1 MSENSSFDRRRA
13 MRRALTAVLGGAFL
27 IVFVGAQGASAEE
40 TKFDYLF
47 GGTAFGIP
55 PGFCEVATGN
65 PDPNFCITSAT
76 SFFGK
81 TVEIQGSG
89 DLQLKEK
96 GEHKVT
102 GNGFWLTDTDG
113 GSWKAKK
120 LLMFDSYGAG
130 DVPPNMPAFRSGR
143 ALILIEL
150 SGADGT
156 RSAVLEVGCR
166 IPGNDGLG
174 VGETI
179 EGVRL
184 TIEGGLNYNI
194 AADPSITLLIATD

>member
-1 MSENSSFDRRRA
+1 

-27 IVFVGAQGASAEE
+27 IVFLGAQGATAEE
-40 TKFDYLF
+40 TKFDYLL

-55 PGFCEVATGN
+55 PGACV
-65 PDPNFCITSAT
+65 PDPPDPDFCITTAT
-76 SFFGK
+76 SFFGE

-89 DLQLKEK
+89 DLQLKEN
-96 GEHKVT
+96 GDHKVT
-102 GNGFWLTDTDG
+102 GNGFWLTATDG

-120 LLMFDSYGAG
+120 LLMFDSYGPG
-130 DVPPNMPAFRSGR
+130 VGVSPDWRSGR

-150 SGADGT
+150 SGARAT

-166 IPGNDGLG
+166 LPGNDGLG
-174 VGETI
+174 EGETI

-184 TIEGGLNYNI
+184 TVEGGLNYNN
-194 AADPSITLLIATD
+194 ADDPSITLFIAK

>member
-1 MSENSSFDRRRA
+1 

-27 IVFVGAQGASAEE
+27 IVFVGAQSASAEE
-40 TKFDYLF
+40 RKFDYLL

-55 PGFCEVATGN
+55 PGFCEAATGL
-65 PDPNFCITSAT
+65 PEDFCITTAT
-76 SFFGK
+76 SFFGE

-89 DLQLKEK
+89 DLQLKQN
-96 GEHKVT
+96 GEHKVS

-120 LLMFDSYGAG
+120 LLMFDSYGPG
-130 DVPPNMPAFRSGR
+130 DVPPNEPAWRSGR

-156 RSAVLEVGCR
+156 RSDVLEVGCR
-166 IPGNDGLG
+166 LEGNDFLG

-184 TIEGGLNYNI
+184 TVEGGLNYNI
-194 AADPSITLLIATD
+194 AADPRITLFIAR

>member
-1 MSENSSFDRRRA
+1 MKKA
-13 MRRALTAVLGGAFL
+13 TLTLGAGL
-27 IVFVGAQGASAEE
+27 ILLTGWLLVPGIASAEQE
-40 TKFDYLF
+40 TRFDYLF

-55 PGFCEVATGN
+55 EGECTDAPPV
-65 PDPNFCITSAT
+65 PDFCITSAT
-76 SFFGK
+76 AFFGES
-81 TVEIQGSG
+81 VEIQGSG
-89 DLQLKEK
+89 DLELDLH
-96 GEHKVT
+96 GNDHKVT
-102 GNGFWLTDTDG
+102 GNGFWRTDRG
-113 GSWKAKK
+113 RGRWKAKK
-120 LLMFDSYGAG
+120 LLMFDSYGPG
-130 DVPPNMPAFRSGR
+130 DVPPNEPAWRSGR

-166 IPGNDGLG
+166 IAGNDGLG

-194 AADPSITLLIATD
+194 AADPRITLFIAK

>member
-1 MSENSSFDRRRA
+1 MKKA
-13 MRRALTAVLGGAFL
+13 TLTLGAGL
-27 IVFVGAQGASAEE
+27 ILLTGWLLVAGIASAEQE
-40 TKFDYLF
+40 TRFDYLL

-55 PGFCEVATGN
+55 PGACV
-65 PDPNFCITSAT
+65 PDPPDPDFCITTAT
-76 SFFGK
+76 SFFGE

-89 DLQLKEK
+89 DLQLKEN
-96 GEHKVT
+96 GDHKVT
-102 GNGFWLTDTDG
+102 GNGFWLTATDG

-120 LLMFDSYGAG
+120 LLMFDSYGPG
-130 DVPPNMPAFRSGR
+130 DVPPNEPAWRSGR

-166 IPGNDGLG
+166 IAGNDGLG

-184 TIEGGLNYNI
+184 TVEGGLNYNI
-194 AADPSITLLIATD
+194 AADPSITLFIAKGARSGRMRR